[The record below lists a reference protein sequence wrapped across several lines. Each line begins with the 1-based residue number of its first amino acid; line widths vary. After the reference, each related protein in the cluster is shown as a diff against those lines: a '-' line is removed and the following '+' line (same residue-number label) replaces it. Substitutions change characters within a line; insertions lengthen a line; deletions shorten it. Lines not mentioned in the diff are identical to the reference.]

1 MSFQYPLGLLGL
13 IGVPILIIIYLL
25 KNKYTEQIIAS
36 TYLWELSEKFLKR
49 KKQKKLLSGLI
60 SLILQ
65 IIAVVTI
72 SLLVAHPVLTVPSN
86 AKEYCFVLD
95 GSGSMNTEI
104 DDVTRFELGKDKI
117 EEIIVESTNG
127 SKFTLIYAGENTR
140 VMYDSIVDKDK
151 AIELLN
157 KLSPTG
163 VTVDYKGAISYVQ
176 EKFNENKSLVTYLV
190 TDREYNS
197 DNINV
202 INVSNDDNNFAIVDL
217 SYNNTNDLKIN
228 GKVISYKESTSMDV
242 EIYVDDTLVTT
253 EKVIVSK
260 NEPTSFEY
268 IASDKDFKFVRAV
281 IKNDDGLLIDNTRIV
296 YNIEKEHG
304 YTALLVSENPF
315 YLETVIETLGNIS
328 VTTISPNSYSE
339 DISGYSLY
347 IYDSF
352 NPGKLPSDG
361 TVWIF
366 GVETSIT
373 GSGFSV
379 QDVVQNDNGYI
390 LQYPKNSTTL
400 YKELTKGL
408 TKEQVYVNKYVKYGL
423 YRNFTTLF
431 TIERNPVVFTGTT
444 DKGNR
449 EVVFGFDLHNSNFP
463 LLLDYLI
470 LVKNLINY
478 SFPVIMDKSAYTSGD
493 NVLINILSNFDSVR
507 VDTPNGNVQYLDVS
521 SETSELTVNEV
532 GVYTLTIMSSEE
544 TKEFSFYVSLPE
556 EESKLDFEIENLSLQ
571 GELEDNYIDGIYDKL
586 IILFIILSIIFV
598 LDWVVY
604 CYEQYLL
611 R

>member
-127 SKFTLIYAGENTR
+127 SKFTLIYAGENNR

-157 KLSPTG
+157 KLSPSG

-228 GKVISYKESTSMDV
+228 GKVISYKESTSIDV

-268 IASDKDFKFVRAV
+268 TASNKDFKFVRAV

-431 TIERNPVVFTGTT
+431 TIEGNPVVFTGTT

-532 GVYTLTIMSSEE
+532 GVYTLTIMSGEE

>member
-36 TYLWELSEKFLKR
+36 TYLWQLSEKFLKK

-65 IIAVVTI
+65 IVAIVTI

-86 AKEYCFVLD
+86 AKEYCFILD
-95 GSGSMNTEI
+95 ASGSMNTEVEDI
-104 DDVTRFELGKDKI
+104 TRFETGKDKI
-117 EEIIVESTNG
+117 TEIITDSTNG

-140 VMYDSIVDKDK
+140 VMYDSIIDKDK
-151 AIELLN
+151 AIELLD
-157 KLSPTG
+157 KLSPSG
-163 VTVDYKGAISYVQ
+163 VSVDYSGALTYAQ
-176 EKFNENKSLVTYLV
+176 EKFNANKSLVTYLV
-190 TDREYNS
+190 TDKNYNS
-197 DNINV
+197 SNINV
-202 INVSNDDNNFAIVDL
+202 INVANEDNNFAILDLNYSNTTDLTITGKIISYREAKSVDL
-217 SYNNTNDLKIN
+217 
-228 GKVISYKESTSMDV
+228 
-242 EIYVDDTLVTT
+242 EIYVDETLVTT
-253 EKVIVSK
+253 EKVLAST
-260 NEPTSFEY
+260 NEATSFEY
-268 IASDKDFKFVRAV
+268 TLENKEFNYIKVV
-281 IKNDDGLLIDNTRIV
+281 IKNDDGLLIDNTKVIF
-296 YNIEKEHG
+296 NIEKEHG

-315 YLETVIETLGNIS
+315 YLETMIETLGNIS
-328 VTTISPNSYSE
+328 VTTVSPNSYSE

-347 IYDSF
+347 IYDSY

-373 GSGFSV
+373 GTGFSV
-379 QDVVQNDNGYI
+379 QDVVESESGYTV
-390 LQYPKNSTTL
+390 QYPKNSTTL

-408 TKEQVYVNKYVKYGL
+408 LKEQIFVNKYVKYGL
-423 YRNFTTLF
+423 YRNFTTLL
-431 TIERNPVVFTGTT
+431 TVDGNPVVFTGTT
-444 DKGNR
+444 DQGNR

-463 LLLDYLI
+463 MLLDYLI
-470 LVKNLINY
+470 LFKNLINY
-478 SFPVIMDKSAYTSGD
+478 SFPVIMEKSTYVSGD

-507 VDTPNGNVQYLDVS
+507 VDSPNGNVQYLDVS
-521 SETSELTVNEV
+521 SETAEIIVTEV
-532 GVYTLTIMSSEE
+532 GTYTLTIMSGEE
-544 TKEFSFYVSLPE
+544 SKEFSFYVSLPE
-556 EESKLDFEIENLSLQ
+556 EESQMDFEIEELSLQ
-571 GELEDNYIDGIYDKL
+571 GELEDDYIDGIYDKL
-586 IILFIILSIIFV
+586 IILFIILSIIFI